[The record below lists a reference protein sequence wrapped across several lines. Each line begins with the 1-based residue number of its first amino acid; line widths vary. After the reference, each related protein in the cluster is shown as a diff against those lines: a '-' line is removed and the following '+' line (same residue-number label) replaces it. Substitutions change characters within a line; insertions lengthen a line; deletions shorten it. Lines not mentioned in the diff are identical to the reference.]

1 MDIKSK
7 NDYPSCELSNF
18 CFHPFTFR
26 GFKINSMEGLL
37 QSLKVSDIEKQ
48 KKFFSLVGFNAKKA
62 GKNYDWKTSQ
72 TLYWQGIAMYRDGA
86 EYSDFLN
93 EVYNALSENE
103 EFRKALL
110 DSGDEVLTHS
120 IGKRDYRETILT
132 EQEFCDRLMILRARI
147 RDEGK

>member
-1 MDIKSK
+1 
-7 NDYPSCELSNF
+7 
-18 CFHPFTFR
+18 
-26 GFKINSMEGLL
+26 MEGLL